1 MVIRVK
7 GGRGGILE
15 YLVNG
20 KKRGRKE
27 TRNELDERV
36 VLHGDMDFT
45 DHIIREIGGT
55 GEKYLHIT
63 LSFKEAHVSRELLK
77 KIIEEFEDFFFTAY
91 RNDEYMFYAEAHLP
105 KLKSSKNRKTGEII
119 ARKPHIHIVIPQKN
133 LLTWKNL
140 NPIGLVRHNL
150 KYIEAFQE
158 FVNDKYKLQSP
169 KLNRRM
175 GLQSLHTIISRNSG
189 KSFSNDAVAL
199 RGRSAKQD

>member
-1 MVIRVK
+1 MTADAPQKMVIRVK

-189 KSFSNDAVAL
+189 KRF
-199 RGRSAKQD
+199 QQ